1 MAAILLVAENENKI
15 VFWLIAAA
23 FFSTLYS
30 VLQSF
35 GIDLLKWDSKT
46 NGVIGTLGNPNFQS
60 AFAAMVLVPAFLYF
74 WSIKKQYIYAVA
86 LFIFF
91 VFSIYR
97 TQSRQGFVAGFFSIA
112 IAALLY
118 FWYRNKLVF
127 ATALFTGSISALL
140 AIAGMLNYGPLS
152 NYLYNQSVQSRGD
165 FWRSAFNTANANP
178 FFGVGLDSFG
188 DYSLKYRDLTAA
200 NHSFAEYTDNA
211 HNFFLEQAATGG
223 YPLALLNLTIAFM
236 VIYAFY
242 RIQKASKKFDPIPV
256 SLFSAWVAF
265 QMTSVI
271 SPGNLVTMYWN
282 ALISGLI
289 IGLVKIAAPNKI
301 IPAGSQDVKVKNN
314 RWFSNVLS
322 ILGFILMFPMFNTD
336 RLQLLGM
343 QNGDGNL
350 VIKASMSFP
359 ESTVRYS
366 QIGQELLNSGLP
378 QQALELSRSAVKY
391 NPQSAGLW
399 ALIMVNP
406 NATMEERLNAKK
418 IILELD
424 PLNNEVKNYTP

>member
-1 MAAILLVAENENKI
+1 
-15 VFWLIAAA
+15 
-23 FFSTLYS
+23 
-30 VLQSF
+30 
-35 GIDLLKWDSKT
+35 
-46 NGVIGTLGNPNFQS
+46 
-60 AFAAMVLVPAFLYF
+60 
-74 WSIKKQYIYAVA
+74 
-86 LFIFF
+86 
-91 VFSIYR
+91 
-97 TQSRQGFVAGFFSIA
+97 
-112 IAALLY
+112 
-118 FWYRNKLVF
+118 
-127 ATALFTGSISALL
+127 
-140 AIAGMLNYGPLS
+140 MLNYGPLS
-152 NYLYNQSVQSRGD
+152 AYLYNQSVQSRGD
-165 FWRSAFNTANANP
+165 FWRSAFNMANSIP

-188 DYSLKYRDLTAA
+188 DYFLKYRDQVAA
-200 NHSFAEYTDNA
+200 NHTFAEYTDNA

-223 YPLALLNLTIAFM
+223 YPLALFNLIIVLM
-236 VIYAFY
+236 VVYAFY
-242 RIQKASKKFDPIPV
+242 RIQKASKKFDPILV

-271 SPGNLVTMYWN
+271 SPGNIVTMYWN
-282 ALISGLI
+282 ALISGAI